1 MIVGVL
7 SLKNHPTDKEQ
18 MICPGR
24 ALKCEEAPEQGS
36 QVVSDRRPHAA
47 HFNLMLAE

>member
-18 MICPGR
+18 MICPVR

-36 QVVSDRRPHAA
+36 HTAR
-47 HFNLMLAE
+47 FNLMLAE